1 MKKVLLFL
9 LLALAISAHAV
20 MPEPTAL
27 RVVPTT
33 GDPLV
38 ISFGSKPELVF
49 TPGGVRIV
57 SEDPE
62 CPVSFD
68 FEGIEF
74 VDFTSESGVGQVAAP
89 EISLVITP
97 GTIEISNLPDES
109 VVDLYALDGRN
120 VFHAKVSGI
129 CSIDR
134 SKIARGIY
142 VLSIN
147 KNVFKISI

>member
-1 MKKVLLFL
+1 M
-9 LLALAISAHAV
+9 LLALATSAYAAL
-20 MPEPTAL
+20 PEPTAL

-33 GDPLV
+33 GEPLV
-38 ISFGSKPELVF
+38 ISFDSKPELVF
-49 TPGGVRIV
+49 TPGGVRVV

-62 CPVSFD
+62 SPVSFE

-74 VDFTSESGVGQVAAP
+74 VDFTSESGVGQVAAS
-89 EISLVITP
+89 EISIAVTP
-97 GTIEISNLPDES
+97 GTIEISNLPQES
-109 VVDLYALDGRN
+109 VVDLYALDGRH
-120 VFHAKVSGI
+120 VFHAKVSET